1 MVNGKEYVLTLN
13 DQDMDVLQ
21 TALLELPYRV
31 VAPLIAKIQA
41 QLSAPKDPDDAAAS
55 GVTE

>member
-13 DQDMDVLQ
+13 DQDMGVLQ
-21 TALLELPYRV
+21 NALLELPYRA

-41 QLSAPKDPDDAAAS
+41 QLSSPSAPDQPDTD
-55 GVTE
+55 GVSE